1 MYRIIFICISYLF
14 CIGFLNAQNNSSR
27 TTLRG
32 FVFEKNSSEP
42 IMFANVILQG
52 IDNKNI
58 LKGAATDVNGLYNIT
73 SLESGNYKLIVTYIG
88 YDTTELNIFSLEKFS
103 SKFNFSIN
111 L

>member
-14 CIGFLNAQNNSSR
+14 CTGFLNVDNSSR

-32 FVFEKNSSEP
+32 FVFEKNTVKP

-58 LKGAATDVNGLYNIT
+58 LKGTTDV
-73 SLESGNYKLIVTYIG
+73 K
-88 YDTTELNIFSLEKFS
+88 
-103 SKFNFSIN
+103 
-111 L
+111 

>member
-1 MYRIIFICISYLF
+1 MNRIIFICISYLF

-52 IDNKNI
+52 VDGEANANE
-58 LKGAATDVNGLYNIT
+58 LKGTATDVNGLYNIT
-73 SLESGNYKLIVTYIG
+73 SFGVRKL
-88 YDTTELNIFSLEKFS
+88 
-103 SKFNFSIN
+103 
-111 L
+111 